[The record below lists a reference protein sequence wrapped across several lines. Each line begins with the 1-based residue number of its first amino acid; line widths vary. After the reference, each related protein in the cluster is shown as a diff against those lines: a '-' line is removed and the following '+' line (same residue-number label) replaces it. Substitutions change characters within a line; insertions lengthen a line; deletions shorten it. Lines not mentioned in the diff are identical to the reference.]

1 MGATELSDRRH
12 YTPSQQKLLPIALL
26 LDAWMKKSR
35 REIWD
40 TVPAQGPENCV
51 QCCEWF

>member
-1 MGATELSDRRH
+1 MGARVRSDRPH
-12 YTPSQQKLLPIALL
+12 YTPSQQKPIALL
-26 LDAWMKKSR
+26 LDACMKKSR